1 MAALV
6 IFAGFNLTF
15 FPQYLLGYAGMPRR
29 YHSYPEE
36 FQVLHVLSSA
46 GAVRAGAGL
55 PAAARLPGLV
65 AALRRAGGANPWQ
78 ATGLE
83 WQTRSPPPTCTTS
96 TRRLR
101 RPGGPTTTGR
111 RHEHGRVSDPPHTP
125 QPAPPR
131 MSGEATADFGMWV
144 FIASEILF
152 FGPLLLT
159 YAYGRARWPEGF
171 AMASRHT
178 DVLLGTLNTAL
189 LLTSSFCAAA
199 AVAAHGARRPAWTA
213 RLLAA
218 TALLGVAFLCV
229 KGLEYRKEWHEGL
242 FPGPAFTLA
251 GEGAARQGAQLFF
264 AFYFTATGLHA
275 LHVGIGAV
283 LMAGLAPARA
293 ARPTGCRGRRLARV
307 AVAGLYWHF
316 VDIVWVLLYP
326 LIYLVGRHP

>member
-1 MAALV
+1 MNTAPSS
-6 IFAGFNLTF
+6 T
-15 FPQYLLGYAGMPRR
+15 
-29 YHSYPEE
+29 HST
-36 FQVLHVLSSA
+36 HSA
-46 GAVRAGAGL
+46 
-55 PAAARLPGLV
+55 
-65 AALRRAGGANPWQ
+65 
-78 ATGLE
+78 
-83 WQTRSPPPTCTTS
+83 
-96 TRRLR
+96 
-101 RPGGPTTTGR
+101 
-111 RHEHGRVSDPPHTP
+111 
-125 QPAPPR
+125 QPAPSPPR

-199 AVAAHGARRPAWTA
+199 AVAARDARRPAWTA

-218 TALLGVAFLCV
+218 TALLGLAFLCV

-264 AFYFTATGLHA
+264 GFYFTATGLHA
-275 LHVGIGAV
+275 LHVGIGIV
-283 LMAGLAPARA
+283 LMAGLARRA
-293 ARPTGCRGRRLARV
+293 WRAPPDAANDGSARV

-326 LIYLVGRHP
+326 LIYLAGRHP